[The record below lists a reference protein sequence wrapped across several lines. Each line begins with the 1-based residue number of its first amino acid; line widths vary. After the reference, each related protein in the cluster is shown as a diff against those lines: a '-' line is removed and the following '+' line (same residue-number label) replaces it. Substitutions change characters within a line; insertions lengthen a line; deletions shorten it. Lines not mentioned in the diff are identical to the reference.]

1 MLQKRWRRGEAK
13 TGLYTPYFAVSRA
26 VASGG
31 KKKADGKG
39 EPGARKQGGRAN
51 VTGTSHGRWWLG
63 CWAGLTGWLIQS
75 DAPGTSPVPSQP
87 ACEVPCLPPGA
98 LGGWR
103 IGRARSGG
111 KSGSAGV
118 NEERRRWVLVRRPG
132 RRDAKAAPTFGS
144 RDGAV
149 GLSAGTARREL
160 MPRARAACTG
170 TTRRT
175 HRHGATPRAVP
186 SCIAHPTRT
195 ERTVGVLARGARW
208 HRVGEPGRGARA
220 RAWRC
225 VGAYGRWRAR
235 EGR

>member
-1 MLQKRWRRGEAK
+1 MGSGATSGEA
-13 TGLYTPYFAVSRA
+13 
-26 VASGG
+26 
-31 KKKADGKG
+31 
-39 EPGARKQGGRAN
+39 GRN
-51 VTGTSHGRWWLG
+51 
-63 CWAGLTGWLIQS
+63 
-75 DAPGTSPVPSQP
+75 
-87 ACEVPCLPPGA
+87 
-98 LGGWR
+98 
-103 IGRARSGG
+103 
-111 KSGSAGV
+111 
-118 NEERRRWVLVRRPG
+118 
-132 RRDAKAAPTFGS
+132 TFGS